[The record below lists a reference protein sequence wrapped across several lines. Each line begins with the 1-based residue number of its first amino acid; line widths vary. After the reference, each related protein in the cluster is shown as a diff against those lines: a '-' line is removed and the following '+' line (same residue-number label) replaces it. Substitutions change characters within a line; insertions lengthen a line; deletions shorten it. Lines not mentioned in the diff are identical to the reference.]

1 MYETPNLDFARAETL
16 ECTELR
22 PLVWPE
28 LVARLA
34 AMRDLRGSLADG
46 HRHSCGA
53 FSGFADIHEEMSNEA
68 RVDDSEH
75 HELAVI
81 EQRLNEID
89 RGVNLKTSAAGKC
102 LARKDRDQ
110 VHGIN
115 PVDRE
120 TS

>member
-28 LVARLA
+28 LVARFA
-34 AMRDLRGSLADG
+34 AMRDFRRSLSDIHAQTG
-46 HRHSCGA
+46 GA
-53 FSGFADIHEEMSNEA
+53 FSGFADIREELSNEA
-68 RVDDSEH
+68 HVDDSENY
-75 HELAVI
+75 EAAVI
-81 EQRLNEID
+81 EQKLNEID